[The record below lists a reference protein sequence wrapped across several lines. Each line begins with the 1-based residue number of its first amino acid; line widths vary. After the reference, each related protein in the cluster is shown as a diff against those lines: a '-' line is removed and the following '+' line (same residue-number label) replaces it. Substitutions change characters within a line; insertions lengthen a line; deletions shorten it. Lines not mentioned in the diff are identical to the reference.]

1 MPTKTIS
8 FKNVRLVLNN
18 QYELYISCEMWNGA
32 LKLGETCVIV
42 NVLGKTKAEITDE
55 AKVML
60 KEAAATELKKV
71 PVVIDIPS
79 SVPNF
84 NLSVDY

>member
-1 MPTKTIS
+1 MPTTLIS
-8 FKNVRLVLNN
+8 YKNISLVLCNE
-18 QYELYISCEMWNGA
+18 YELYIRAEMWDGA
-32 LKLGETCVIV
+32 AKIGETCVIV

-55 AKVML
+55 AKIML
-60 KEAAATELKKV
+60 KAAAAAELKKV
-71 PVVIDIPS
+71 PIVIDIPS